1 MKRLIKFGVSLLSA
15 LLLSLPLGAQMVTAS
30 FDGTPLPD
38 VIAKLKEQTG
48 CSVISSDK
56 IDLESYT
63 VTALLNKTPLSEAL
77 SKIFK
82 APLSAELKGNVIAIS
97 LTGTGK
103 DGQTARKLKIS
114 GFVRDE
120 NGDPLPGAG
129 VVTDDGK
136 TGTMTSSNG
145 RYEITVSDMQHIL
158 KFSFLGYTTQEI
170 LISGRTTI
178 NVDLAPDMSNEL
190 NELVVIGY
198 GTARK
203 SDLTGSVS
211 TVKMSDIAQAP
222 NTSLDQ
228 ALQGRLAGVDIMS
241 TSGARG
247 PILPSESGEPVPST
261 LPMSRS

>member
-1 MKRLIKFGVSLLSA
+1 MKTEILFREQE
-15 LLLSLPLGAQMVTAS
+15 SLPMTEK
-30 FDGTPLPD
+30 PEP
-38 VIAKLKEQTG
+38 
-48 CSVISSDK
+48 
-56 IDLESYT
+56 
-63 VTALLNKTPLSEAL
+63 
-77 SKIFK
+77 
-82 APLSAELKGNVIAIS
+82 
-97 LTGTGK
+97 
-103 DGQTARKLKIS
+103 
-114 GFVRDE
+114 
-120 NGDPLPGAG
+120 
-129 VVTDDGK
+129 
-136 TGTMTSSNG
+136 MTSSNG

-241 TSGARG
+241 TSGAPGANTSIRIRG
-247 PILPSESGEPVPST
+247 TRSINASNEPLIIVDGVIDAVHDIGDVNPADVESISIMKDASSTAIYGSRGANGVVLITTRRGVTSRPSIVAKAELRCITDSQDFGRDEQG
-261 LPMSRS
+261 